1 MTKSEEENIPAADRQ
16 GGAGHSPEPK
26 DPRQYRNPNYSI
38 DDRGWISE
46 PPVGW
51 TTRPVDESDDETA
64 LEQEEGKRKR
74 GFWSVAFRDVVIP
87 LLLAVG
93 LVFGG
98 LAAVAKPY
106 KIPTGSMEPTIQ
118 VNDRILANRMIYH
131 FRDIERG
138 DIIVFDPPAYP
149 GVDTST
155 PYVKRV
161 VGLPGDTVEVRD
173 GMTFVNGEEFVVDQV
188 EDRPYYLRGE
198 DTVPEGMLFVLGDN
212 RNSSQDSHVWGY
224 LPIENVI
231 GRADIIYWP
240 PDNLDWLG

>member
-1 MTKSEEENIPAADRQ
+1 VTTSEEENRPPADRQ
-16 GGAGHSPEPK
+16 DSPGRAAEPK
-26 DPRQYRNPNYSI
+26 APKPPRTPEYSI
-38 DDRGWISE
+38 EDRGWISE

-51 TTRPVDESDDETA
+51 TTRPVSESAAEA
-64 LEQEEGKRKR
+64 PAEAPAARKKG
-74 GFWSVAFRDVVIP
+74 GFWSLVMRDVVIP
-87 LLLAVG
+87 LLVAVG

-118 VNDRILANRMIYH
+118 VNDRILANRLIYH
-131 FRDIERG
+131 FKDIERG
-138 DIIVFDPPAYP
+138 DIIVFDPPAFP
-149 GVDTST
+149 GVDAST

-173 GMTFVNGEEFVVDQV
+173 GMTLVNGNEFIVEEVK
-188 EDRPYYLRGE
+188 DRPYYTRAE
-198 DTVPEGMLFVLGDN
+198 ETVPEGMLFVLGDN

-224 LPIENVI
+224 LPMENVI

-240 PDNLDWLG
+240 PSDIDWL